1 MQSAPMRRL
10 MNGFNTVSS
19 QSHCCIFAINSSD
32 SCGTFQ
38 HLEILKVSW
47 QKKIIKSTFV
57 FETNFNDM
65 YDCSAIQS
73 VRYSVKVLFCMQ
85 HARERGVNIELQL
98 RWFLLMVKRIK
109 YWYSLLFD
117 NNSTNKFSFCFMCY
131 SYITGYTGWVLRPFF
146 FYSVSVEIKVQ
157 FPSYVGTEFIDIAKQ
172 FKKQLII
179 EVAACLLF
187 NIINNLE

>member
-1 MQSAPMRRL
+1 MQSATMRRL
-10 MNGFNTVSS
+10 MNGFNIVSS
-19 QSHCCIFAINSSD
+19 QSHCRIFAIYSSD

-47 QKKIIKSTFV
+47 QKKKLKCNFV
-57 FETNFNDM
+57 FETNFNDI

-73 VRYSVKVLFCMQ
+73 VRYSVKILFCMQ

-131 SYITGYTGWVLRPFF
+131 SYITSYTGWVLRPFIF
-146 FYSVSVEIKVQ
+146 FIVY
-157 FPSYVGTEFIDIAKQ
+157 
-172 FKKQLII
+172 QLRSRSNFLPMS
-179 EVAACLLF
+179 ARNSLTLQS
-187 NIINNLE
+187 NSRNNLS

>member
-1 MQSAPMRRL
+1 MYTKEALLGWVVLFKTGLFWRMCVHLAHVVLVPMWPIAICLSEEDAIESAPMRRL

-38 HLEILKVSW
+38 HLEILKFSW
-47 QKKIIKSTFV
+47 QKKKIIKSTFV

-85 HARERGVNIELQL
+85 HARGRGVNIV
-98 RWFLLMVKRIK
+98 RVK
-109 YWYSLLFD
+109 
-117 NNSTNKFSFCFMCY
+117 
-131 SYITGYTGWVLRPFF
+131 GG
-146 FYSVSVEIKVQ
+146 FY
-157 FPSYVGTEFIDIAKQ
+157 
-172 FKKQLII
+172 
-179 EVAACLLF
+179 
-187 NIINNLE
+187 

>member
-1 MQSAPMRRL
+1 MRNFSAFGDFKIL
-10 MNGFNTVSS
+10 MT
-19 QSHCCIFAINSSD
+19 
-32 SCGTFQ
+32 
-38 HLEILKVSW
+38 K
-47 QKKIIKSTFV
+47 KKIIKSTFV

-131 SYITGYTGWVLRPFF
+131 SYITGYTGWVLRPFIF
-146 FYSVSVEIKVQ
+146 FIVY
-157 FPSYVGTEFIDIAKQ
+157 
-172 FKKQLII
+172 QLRSRSNFLPMS
-179 EVAACLLF
+179 ARNSLT
-187 NIINNLE
+187 